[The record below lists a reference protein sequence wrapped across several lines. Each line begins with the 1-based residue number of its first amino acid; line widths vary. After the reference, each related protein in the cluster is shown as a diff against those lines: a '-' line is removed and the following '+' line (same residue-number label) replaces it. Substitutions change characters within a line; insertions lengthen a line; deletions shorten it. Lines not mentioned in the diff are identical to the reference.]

1 MQDKYSGAVTV
12 GYAALFMTSWL
23 SFMHFAGWTSFD
35 SGGAA
40 LPFVMFFSIIMVV
53 AGVFCFFNDAK
64 VDSVLFIVIGTQGFS
79 FSMRFLMMPNLEA
92 NTAYSA
98 MDGWMLILIAI
109 IVFYLWAASMKSNMI
124 KRIFL
129 LLFWL
134 TFLAAA
140 LANWLALDIFAYI
153 GGYLGLISAILS
165 GWYSAT
171 TVLPGKSEATE

>member
-1 MQDKYSGAVTV
+1 
-12 GYAALFMTSWL
+12 
-23 SFMHFAGWTSFD
+23 
-35 SGGAA
+35 
-40 LPFVMFFSIIMVV
+40 
-53 AGVFCFFNDAK
+53 
-64 VDSVLFIVIGTQGFS
+64 
-79 FSMRFLMMPNLEA
+79 MMPNLEA

-109 IVFYLWAASMKSNMI
+109 IVFYLWAASMKSEMI

-140 LANWLALDIFAYI
+140 LANWFALDIFAYI
-153 GGYLGLISAILS
+153 GGYLGLISAVLA

-171 TVLPGKSEATE
+171 TVLPGKSEATG